1 MKHYFFSDEFDNFGI
16 SKKTCMKFLSL
27 SLFLICQM
35 AFAQQLQQ
43 VDFKTISA
51 SIAINPVKR
60 NVVGKGT
67 YTFEVKDKKIDT
79 IRIDAQKMV
88 FTNVKINNSSVKFKT
103 SNKQL
108 LLFAGFKKGDNT
120 LTFEYEAFPTQ
131 TMYFVNWDFTAA
143 NNKPENIN
151 GQIWTQG
158 QGKNTSHWLPSFDDV
173 NEKTIFNLDITFEK
187 SFEVISNGTLLKK
200 IPNGDEITWQYRMQK
215 PMSSYLAMVAIGHFE
230 KRTEKSLSGIPL
242 EQYYEKGDENKVEPT
257 YRYSKTIFDFLVREI
272 GVQYPWEIYKQVP
285 VHDFLYGGMENT
297 SATVFSRD
305 FVVDSIGYNDRNY
318 VNVNAHE
325 LAHQWFGDLVTAQ
338 SGKDHWLQEGFA
350 TYYAMLAERELFGDD
365 YFYNKLYNTSRQL
378 EDAAKTDTIALL
390 NPKASS
396 LTFYQK
402 GAWAL
407 HVIRESV
414 GKEKFNQAVKNYL
427 EKYAYANVT
436 TDDFLNEIK
445 AVSDFDVANFR
456 KTWLESAVFPTAE
469 AAKLL
474 QKNELMKRYMQL
486 RDQPLF
492 LTKDKEEIVRI
503 MQSDVYYPV
512 KELLVYQSVSHPFAL
527 KKDLLIAA
535 LKTDDLHVRQAVAAS
550 LKEIPESFRS
560 DYETLLN
567 DKSYETQEIAL
578 FNLWNQFPA
587 EQNRYLEI
595 SKNWE
600 GFQDKNLRLL
610 HLSLAFVTL
619 KDQKSKTKIYQELLS
634 YTGTNYDSTLQQAA
648 LERLLGLEFYTED
661 VLRSLAYGT
670 GNHRWQYV
678 KFSKDNIRKLLKDKK
693 YRDIFIKIRAEL
705 PIREKTQLQRLLEE

>member
-1 MKHYFFSDEFDNFGI
+1 
-16 SKKTCMKFLSL
+16 MKFIPYL
-27 SLFLICQM
+27 LFLF
-35 AFAQQLQQ
+35 ATNFYAQQSQ

-51 SIAINPVKR
+51 SITINPVKR
-60 NVVGKGT
+60 NVIGKGT
-67 YTFEVKDKKIDT
+67 YTFEVKDKKTDT

-88 FTNVKINNSSVKFKT
+88 FTNVKINNSSVKFKNN
-103 SNKQL
+103 NKQL
-108 LLFAGFKKGDNT
+108 LLFTGFRKGDNT

-131 TMYFVNWDFTAA
+131 TMYFVNWDFTKE
-143 NNKPENIN
+143 NTKPEDIN

-173 NEKTIFNLDITFEK
+173 NEKTVFNLDITFEK

-200 IPNGDEITWQYRMQK
+200 IPNGEEITWQYRMQK
-215 PMSSYLAMVAIGHFE
+215 PMSSYLAMVAIGHFQ

-242 EQYYEKGDENKVEPT
+242 DEYFEKGDEKKVEPT
-257 YRYSKTIFDFLVREI
+257 YRYSKDIFDFLVREI
-272 GVQYPWEIYKQVP
+272 GVQYPWEVYKQIP
-285 VHDFLYGGMENT
+285 VHDFLYAGMENT

-305 FVVDSIGYNDRNY
+305 FVVDSIGYNDRSY

-325 LAHQWFGDLVTAQ
+325 LAHQWFGDLVTAK
-338 SGKDHWLQEGFA
+338 SGKDHWLQEGFT
-350 TYYAMLAERELFGDD
+350 TYYALLAEREIFGDD

-378 EDAAKTDTIALL
+378 EDAAKTDTIPVL

-396 LTFYQK
+396 LSFYQK

-445 AVSDFDVANFR
+445 AVSDFDTVKFR
-456 KTWLESAVFPTAE
+456 KTWLESAGFPTAE
-469 AAKLL
+469 ATVLL
-474 QKNELMKRYMQL
+474 QKNELMKQYIKL

-492 LTKDKEEIVRI
+492 LTKDKAEII
-503 MQSDVYYPV
+503 KMMQSDLYYPV
-512 KELLVYQSVSHPFAL
+512 KELLVYQSASHPMEL
-527 KKDLLIAA
+527 KKDVLLAA
-535 LKTDDLHVRQAVAAS
+535 LKTNDLQVRQAVAAS
-550 LKEIPESFRS
+550 LKEIPESFRA
-560 DYETLLN
+560 DYETLLY

-578 FNLWNQFPA
+578 FNLWSQFPS
-587 EQNRYLEI
+587 EQNRYLTI
-595 SKNWE
+595 SKDWE

-619 KDQKSKTKIYQELLS
+619 KEQPAKAKIYQELLS
-634 YTGTNYDSTLQQAA
+634 YTGTNYDSTLQQNA
-648 LERLLGLEFYTED
+648 LQKLLNLEIYTED
-661 VLRSLAYGT
+661 VLRSLTYGL
-670 GNHRWQYV
+670 GNHRWQFV
-678 KFSKDNIRKLLKDKK
+678 KFSKDNIRKLLKEKR
-693 YRDIFIKIRAEL
+693 YREIFVKIRADL

>member
-1 MKHYFFSDEFDNFGI
+1 
-16 SKKTCMKFLSL
+16 
-27 SLFLICQM
+27 M
-35 AFAQQLQQ
+35 AFCQQSEQ

-79 IRIDAQKMV
+79 IRIDAQKME
-88 FTNVKINNSSVKFKT
+88 FTNVKINNSNVKFKN

-108 LLFAGFKKGDNT
+108 LLFNGFRKGENK

-131 TMYFVNWDFTAA
+131 TMYFVNWDFTKEDT
-143 NNKPENIN
+143 KPENIN

-173 NEKTIFNLDITFEK
+173 NEKTVFNLDITFEK

-200 IPNGDEITWQYRMQK
+200 IPNAEEITWQYRMQK
-215 PMSSYLAMVAIGHFE
+215 PMSSYLAMVAIGHFQ

-242 EQYYEKGDENKVEPT
+242 DEYYEKGDDDKVEPT
-257 YRYSKTIFDFLVREI
+257 YRYSVAIFDFLVREI
-272 GVQYPWEIYKQVP
+272 GVQYPWEIYKQIP
-285 VHDFLYGGMENT
+285 VHDFLYAGMENT

-305 FVVDSIGYNDRNY
+305 FVVDSVGYNDRSY

-325 LAHQWFGDLVTAQ
+325 LAHQWFGDLVTAK

-350 TYYAMLAERELFGDD
+350 TYYALLAEREIFGED

-378 EDAAKTDTIALL
+378 EDAAKTDTIPVL

-407 HVIRESV
+407 HAIRESV
-414 GKEKFNQAVKNYL
+414 GKEKFNLAVKNYL

-436 TDDFLNEIK
+436 TDDFLNEIR
-445 AVSDFDVANFR
+445 AVSDFDIVKFK
-456 KTWLESAVFPTAE
+456 KTWLESAGFPTAE
-469 AAKLL
+469 ATVLL
-474 QKNELMKRYMQL
+474 QKNELMKQYIKL

-492 LTKDKEEIVRI
+492 LTKDKAEIIRM

-512 KELLVYQSVSHPFAL
+512 KELLVYQSASHPMEL
-527 KKDLLIAA
+527 KKDVLLAA
-535 LKTDDLHVRQAVAAS
+535 LKTNDLQVRQAVATS
-550 LKEIPESFRS
+550 LKEIPENFRA

-567 DKSYETQEIAL
+567 DRSYETQEIAL

-587 EQNRYLEI
+587 EQNRYLTI
-595 SKNWE
+595 SKDWE

-610 HLSLAFVTL
+610 HLSLAFITL
-619 KDQKSKTKIYQELLS
+619 KEQPAKAKIYQELLS
-634 YTGTNYDSTLQQAA
+634 YTGTNYDSTLQQNA
-648 LERLLGLEFYTED
+648 LQKLLNLEIYTED
-661 VLRSLAYGT
+661 VLRSLTYGL
-670 GNHRWQYV
+670 GSHRWQFV

-693 YRDIFIKIRAEL
+693 YREIFIKIRTDL

>member
-1 MKHYFFSDEFDNFGI
+1 
-16 SKKTCMKFLSL
+16 MKFPSL
-27 SLFLICQM
+27 LLLFFCQM
-35 AFAQQLQQ
+35 VFCQQISQ

-60 NVVGKGT
+60 NVIGKGI

-79 IRIDAQKMV
+79 IRIDAQKME
-88 FTNVKINNSSVKFKT
+88 FTNVKINNSTVKFKN

-108 LLFAGFKKGDNT
+108 LLFAGFRKGENT

-131 TMYFVNWDFTAA
+131 TMYFVNWDFTKE
-143 NNKPENIN
+143 NTKPEDIN

-158 QGKNTSHWLPSFDDV
+158 QGKNTSYWLPSFDDV

-200 IPNGDEITWQYRMQK
+200 IPNGEEITWQYRMRK
-215 PMSSYLAMVAIGHFE
+215 PMSSYLAIIAIGHFQ

-242 EQYYEKGDENKVEPT
+242 DEYYEKGDEHKVEPT
-257 YRYSKTIFDFLVREI
+257 YRYSKEIFDFLVREI
-272 GVQYPWEIYKQVP
+272 GVQYPWEIYKQIP
-285 VHDFLYGGMENT
+285 VHDFLYAGMENT
-297 SATVFSRD
+297 SATIFSRD
-305 FVVDSIGYNDRNY
+305 FVVDSIGYNDRSY

-325 LAHQWFGDLVTAQ
+325 LAHQWFGDLVTAK

-350 TYYAMLAERELFGDD
+350 TYYALLAEREIFGDN

-378 EDAAKTDTIALL
+378 EDAAKTDTIPVL

-396 LTFYQK
+396 LSFYQK

-407 HVIRESV
+407 HAIRESI

-436 TDDFLNEIK
+436 TDDFLSEIK
-445 AVSDFDVANFR
+445 AVSDFDIAKFR
-456 KTWLESAVFPTAE
+456 KTWLESSGFPTAE
-469 AAKLL
+469 AIVLL
-474 QKNELMKRYMQL
+474 QKNELMKQYIKL

-492 LTKDKEEIVRI
+492 LAKDKAEIIRM

-512 KELLVYQSVSHPFAL
+512 KELLVYQSASHPMEL
-527 KKDLLIAA
+527 KKDLLLAA
-535 LKTDDLHVRQAVAAS
+535 LKTNDLQVRQAVAAS
-550 LKEIPESFRS
+550 LKEIPESFRA

-578 FNLWNQFPA
+578 FNLWNQFPS
-587 EQNRYLEI
+587 EQNRYLII
-595 SKNWE
+595 SKDWE

-610 HLSLAFVTL
+610 HLSLAFITL
-619 KDQKSKTKIYQELLS
+619 KEQPAKAKIYQELLA
-634 YTGTNYDSTLQQAA
+634 YTGTNYDSTLQQNA
-648 LERLLGLEFYTED
+648 LQKLLNLEIYTED
-661 VLRSLAYGT
+661 VLRSLTYGL
-670 GNHRWQYV
+670 GSHRWQFV
-678 KFSKDNIRKLLKDKK
+678 KFSKDNIRKLLKEKK
-693 YRDIFIKIRAEL
+693 YREIFVKIRADL

>member
-1 MKHYFFSDEFDNFGI
+1 
-16 SKKTCMKFLSL
+16 MKFPSL
-27 SLFLICQM
+27 LLLFFFQM
-35 AFAQQLQQ
+35 AFCQQSEQ
-43 VDFKTISA
+43 VDFKTLSA

-79 IRIDAQKMV
+79 IRIDAQKME
-88 FTNVKINNSSVKFKT
+88 FSNVKLNNSSVKFKNN
-103 SNKQL
+103 SKQL
-108 LLFAGFKKGDNT
+108 LLFTGFHKGENT

-131 TMYFVNWDFTAA
+131 TMYFVNWDFTKENA
-143 NNKPENIN
+143 KPEAVN

-200 IPNGDEITWQYRMQK
+200 IPNGEEITWQYRMQK
-215 PMSSYLAMVAIGHFE
+215 PMSSYLAMVAIGHFQ
-230 KRTEKSLSGIPL
+230 KRTEKSLSGISL
-242 EQYYEKGDENKVEPT
+242 DEYYEKGDENKIEPT
-257 YRYSKTIFDFLVREI
+257 YRYSTAIFDFLVREI
-272 GVQYPWEIYKQVP
+272 GVQYPWEIYKQIP

-297 SATVFSRD
+297 SATIFSRD
-305 FVVDSIGYNDRNY
+305 FVVDSVGYNDRSY

-325 LAHQWFGDLVTAQ
+325 LAHHWFGDLVTAR

-350 TYYAMLAERELFGDD
+350 TYYALLAEREIFGDN
-365 YFYNKLYNTSRQL
+365 YFYNKLYNTARQL
-378 EDAAKTDTIALL
+378 EDAAKTDTIPVL

-396 LTFYQK
+396 LSFYQK

-407 HVIRESV
+407 HAIRESV
-414 GKEKFNQAVKNYL
+414 GKEKFNLAVKNYL

-445 AVSDFDVANFR
+445 AVSDFDIVKFK
-456 KTWLESAVFPTAE
+456 KTWLESAGFPTAE
-469 AAKLL
+469 ATVLL
-474 QKNELMKRYMQL
+474 QKNEFMKQYLKL

-492 LTKDKEEIVRI
+492 LTKDKDEIIRM
-503 MQSDVYYPV
+503 MQSDVYYSV
-512 KELLVYQSVSHPFAL
+512 KELLVYQSASHPMEL
-527 KKDLLIAA
+527 KKDLLLAA
-535 LKTDDLHVRQAVAAS
+535 LKTNDLQVRQAVAAS

-587 EQNRYLEI
+587 EQNRYLTI
-595 SKNWE
+595 SKDWE

-610 HLSLAFVTL
+610 HLSLAFITL
-619 KDQKSKTKIYQELLS
+619 KEQPAKAKIYQELLS
-634 YTGTNYDSTLQQAA
+634 YTGTNYDSTLQQNA
-648 LERLLGLEFYTED
+648 LQKLLNLEIYTED
-661 VLRSLAYGT
+661 VLRSLVYGL
-670 GNHRWQYV
+670 GNHRWQFV
-678 KFSKDNIRKLLKDKK
+678 KFSKDNIRKLLKEKK
-693 YRDIFIKIRAEL
+693 YREIFVKIRADL